1 MARRYADNKG
11 IDKIKEIAN
20 KITEER
26 NNYFLNP
33 LTPIAERIETYAED
47 ETYEVNGV
55 DGNTIIGCNIAVG
68 DLEFIVRMTMEKE
81 LFEIYAGD
89 SGTGE
94 YGAINVDSYGNIKTI
109 AEFINNNFNIQFY
122 GVKLSAIGLF
132 YKPNNES
139 KLNQLDNK
147 DIETLVY
154 LLRFLEVHKIIKINH
169 DFDGLTDTVIKW
181 NTTQI

>member
-1 MARRYADNKG
+1 MTNLG

-33 LTPIAERIETYAED
+33 LTPIAERIATYAED

-132 YKPNNES
+132 YKPSNES

-147 DIETLVY
+147 DLETLVY
-154 LLRFLEVHKIIKINH
+154 LLRFLEVHKIITTNQEL
-169 DFDGLTDTVIKW
+169 DGLTDTIIKW
-181 NTTQI
+181 NTIQI

>member
-68 DLEFIVRMTMEKE
+68 DLEFTVRMTTEKE

-94 YGAINVDSYGNIKTI
+94 YGAINVDSYGDIKTI

-132 YKPNNES
+132 DKPSNES

-147 DIETLVY
+147 DLETLVY